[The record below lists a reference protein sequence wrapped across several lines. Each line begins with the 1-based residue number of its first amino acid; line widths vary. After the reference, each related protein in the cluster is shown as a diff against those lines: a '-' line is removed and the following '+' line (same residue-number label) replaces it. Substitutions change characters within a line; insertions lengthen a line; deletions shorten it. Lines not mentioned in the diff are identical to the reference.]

1 MSDYN
6 TLRQNAIRRY
16 LFARKERSDDYKS
29 DIDDILDKSSQNYN
43 QSEVDDFYEALLRHN
58 SNLTER
64 YNEYM
69 SKGELDQELQQQM
82 KNLLEDA
89 NQMLVRTQSQ
99 VSDNLLPT
107 VQGGKKE
114 DEEEDELTKELEI
127 KEDKVTKEV
136 KDIINYL
143 AIIFNFFLL
152 ICINGYQKKM

>member
-107 VQGGKKE
+107 VQGGKKRRRRRRR
-114 DEEEDELTKELEI
+114 TNKR
-127 KEDKVTKEV
+127 
-136 KDIINYL
+136 IINKRRQSNKRSKRY
-143 AIIFNFFLL
+143 N
-152 ICINGYQKKM
+152 